1 MPGRCMERQLFYRRV
16 DAHLFHPYVWVK
28 AIKHID
34 EREHTVMITLHQ
46 EQRVSPSVLTMKQE
60 LDKKEETITRQFW
73 DTISLLST
81 VLEHNQLKEADY
93 QDQIGYYT
101 KQIYCQLQQ
110 EYPEYGI
117 TDEEMDVIAQLA
129 PIHDIGKIRVPI
141 GILNKN
147 GKLTE
152 EEWSIIREHPLVG
165 AEMTKWFPKGKE
177 TEKLNQYSYEICRHH
192 HERYDGSGYPDGL
205 KGEEI
210 PLCAQVVG
218 LADAYDALVC
228 VRPYKRSNA
237 EKEQMLA
244 DARAYNQEMLGNID
258 LIDPFS
264 QTNTEIDERY
274 QNLLNVDGSGMMG
287 YIRIPKIKV
296 ELPIYHG
303 TSETVLQAGVGH
315 FWGTSLPVG
324 GESTHTVLTGHRG
337 LPTKTLFTNMDKLKV
352 GDIFYIK
359 VLGETLAYQ
368 IDQILTVLPE
378 ETEALSI
385 EPGQDYATLVTCTPY
400 AINTHRLLVRGERI
414 PYEEAIKE
422 VPDQNI
428 KPELSFTAKVL
439 IITIVV
445 ILIGLIAMIIYSK
458 RNSKK
463 KKRRKRK

>member
-1 MPGRCMERQLFYRRV
+1 MKSKEKKKFT
-16 DAHLFHPYVWVK
+16 
-28 AIKHID
+28 IKDII
-34 EREHTVMITLHQ
+34 RLIVLL
-46 EQRVSPSVLTMKQE
+46 VAFSVL
-60 LDKKEETITRQFW
+60 L
-73 DTISLLST
+73 
-81 VLEHNQLKEADY
+81 
-93 QDQIGYYT
+93 
-101 KQIYCQLQQ
+101 
-110 EYPEYGI
+110 YPTFSSY
-117 TDEEMDVIAQLA
+117 
-129 PIHDIGKIRVPI
+129 
-141 GILNKN
+141 LNEKN
-147 GKLTE
+147 SSK
-152 EEWSIIREHPLVG
+152 
-165 AEMTKWFPKGKE
+165 
-177 TEKLNQYSYEICRHH
+177 
-192 HERYDGSGYPDGL
+192 
-205 KGEEI
+205 
-210 PLCAQVVG
+210 VVSN
-218 LADAYDALVC
+218 YDAESVKL
-228 VRPYKRSNA
+228 SNA

-274 QNLLNVDGSGMMG
+274 QSLLNVDGSGMMG

-337 LPTKTLFTNMDKLKV
+337 LPTKTLFTNMDKLEV

-378 ETEALSI
+378 ETDALSI

-439 IITIVV
+439 IITIAV

>member
-1 MPGRCMERQLFYRRV
+1 MKSKEKKKFT
-16 DAHLFHPYVWVK
+16 
-28 AIKHID
+28 IKDII
-34 EREHTVMITLHQ
+34 RLIVLL
-46 EQRVSPSVLTMKQE
+46 VAFSVL
-60 LDKKEETITRQFW
+60 L
-73 DTISLLST
+73 
-81 VLEHNQLKEADY
+81 
-93 QDQIGYYT
+93 
-101 KQIYCQLQQ
+101 
-110 EYPEYGI
+110 YPTFSSYMNE
-117 TDEEMDVIAQLA
+117 
-129 PIHDIGKIRVPI
+129 
-141 GILNKN
+141 KN
-147 GKLTE
+147 SSK
-152 EEWSIIREHPLVG
+152 
-165 AEMTKWFPKGKE
+165 
-177 TEKLNQYSYEICRHH
+177 
-192 HERYDGSGYPDGL
+192 
-205 KGEEI
+205 
-210 PLCAQVVG
+210 VVSN
-218 LADAYDALVC
+218 YDAESVKL
-228 VRPYKRSNA
+228 SNA

-274 QNLLNVDGSGMMG
+274 QSLLNVDGSGMMG

-337 LPTKTLFTNMDKLKV
+337 LPTKTLFTNMDKLEV

-378 ETEALSI
+378 ETDALSI

-422 VPDQNI
+422 VADQKI

-439 IITIVV
+439 IITIAV
-445 ILIGLIAMIIYSK
+445 ILIELIAMIIYSK

>member
-1 MPGRCMERQLFYRRV
+1 
-16 DAHLFHPYVWVK
+16 
-28 AIKHID
+28 
-34 EREHTVMITLHQ
+34 
-46 EQRVSPSVLTMKQE
+46 
-60 LDKKEETITRQFW
+60 
-73 DTISLLST
+73 
-81 VLEHNQLKEADY
+81 
-93 QDQIGYYT
+93 
-101 KQIYCQLQQ
+101 
-110 EYPEYGI
+110 
-117 TDEEMDVIAQLA
+117 
-129 PIHDIGKIRVPI
+129 
-141 GILNKN
+141 
-147 GKLTE
+147 
-152 EEWSIIREHPLVG
+152 
-165 AEMTKWFPKGKE
+165 
-177 TEKLNQYSYEICRHH
+177 
-192 HERYDGSGYPDGL
+192 
-205 KGEEI
+205 
-210 PLCAQVVG
+210 
-218 LADAYDALVC
+218 
-228 VRPYKRSNA
+228 
-237 EKEQMLA
+237 
-244 DARAYNQEMLGNID
+244 
-258 LIDPFS
+258 
-264 QTNTEIDERY
+264 
-274 QNLLNVDGSGMMG
+274 MG
-287 YIRIPKIKV
+287 YITIKKLGV

-359 VLGETLAYQ
+359 VLGETLAYK